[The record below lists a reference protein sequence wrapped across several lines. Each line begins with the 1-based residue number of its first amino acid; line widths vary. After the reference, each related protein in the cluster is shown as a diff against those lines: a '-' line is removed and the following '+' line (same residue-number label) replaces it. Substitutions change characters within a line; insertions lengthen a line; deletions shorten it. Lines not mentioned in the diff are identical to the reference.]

1 MEQWLPSFHSGSE
14 EKWFLRAERQ
24 IRWALWFPQLT
35 VLREFPECNTESMN
49 PDWAWHMP
57 QVEEMELK
65 VQEAKAA
72 RVPGESI
79 RKENHTGI
87 SSGQISTYVWGRYLR
102 HGRETPKGLWVTAL
116 GPVLMFL
123 CPQPLNTHWKRVF
136 LGIWSFLSIFSFQ
149 NLCLLWGEDTD
160 LAIKLFT
167 CRVRTEYLCYTV
179 SCVLIFPRQNLCNW
193 ILWSEY
199 FCLPQIH
206 MLKSV

>member
-1 MEQWLPSFHSGSE
+1 
-14 EKWFLRAERQ
+14 
-24 IRWALWFPQLT
+24 
-35 VLREFPECNTESMN
+35 MN

-116 GPVLMFL
+116 GPILMFL

-179 SCVLIFPRQNLCNW
+179 FCVLIFPRQNLCNW

-206 MLKSV
+206 MLNSV